1 MKMQWRLLRERSKAD
16 NSDGYV
22 VIKKISK
29 IQKDCKI
36 KKDFFF
42 LNFPFCSSCLCG
54 LSPKARVI
62 VTTY

>member
-1 MKMQWRLLRERSKAD
+1 MQRRLLRERSKAD

-42 LNFPFCSSCLCG
+42 FKFPFLLF
-54 LSPKARVI
+54 LSLWL
-62 VTTY
+62 VT